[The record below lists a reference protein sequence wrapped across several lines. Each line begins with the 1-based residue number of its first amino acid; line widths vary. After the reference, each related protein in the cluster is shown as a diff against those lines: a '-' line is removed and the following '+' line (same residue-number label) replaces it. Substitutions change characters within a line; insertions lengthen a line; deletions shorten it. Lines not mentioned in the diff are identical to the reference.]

1 MQREINQIRDT
12 AKQLPEKR
20 THFEDLLS
28 RLSKNKQCELLA
40 IIYLGRG
47 DYSDW
52 EEALSNVTISSGIA
66 GYLAEK
72 QYLPQYISQGWDMVP
87 YRVKEEVINDAAD
100 KLDATIQA
108 VEEIL
113 NGLDGYLVEFR
124 ERPESV
130 STNLLRLRAC
140 SDEISQAVG
149 NNPRVSNGWYHEK
162 SNRLRNSAKGAVDM
176 WIRDHD
182 EVEVLP
188 SAPMSADEWIREM
201 MTGHLREGLKMARVL
216 RKAVEEDEIDL
227 LDYQEQ

>member
-1 MQREINQIRDT
+1 MQREVNQIRDT

-20 THFEDLLS
+20 TRFKDLLS
-28 RLSKNKQCELLA
+28 RLSKNKQRELLA
-40 IIYLGRG
+40 IVYLGRG

-52 EEALSNVTISSGIA
+52 DEALSNVTLPSGMA
-66 GYLAEK
+66 VYLAEK
-72 QYLPQYISQGWDMVP
+72 QYLSQYISQGWDMVP
-87 YRVKEEVINDAAD
+87 HRVKENVVNDAAD

-130 STNLLRLRAC
+130 STNLLRLRAF
-140 SDEISQAVG
+140 SDEIAQAVG
-149 NNPRVSNGWYHEK
+149 NNPRVSDGWYHEK
-162 SNRLRNSAKGAVDM
+162 SSQLKNSAKGAVDM

-182 EVEVLP
+182 EVEVVP
-188 SAPMSADEWIREM
+188 SAPMSAHEWIKEM
-201 MTGHLREGLKMARVL
+201 MTGYLRDGLKMARVL